1 MTREALLKRFVSIR
15 TWKKEGLEAPHKGL
29 VLMMALAKVQAG
41 TRWLSFTTVNE
52 PLKKLIER
60 FGKDRASY
68 GVEDPFWRLKN
79 DRGRFWEV
87 RKVPPDRL
95 RDMAPPTEDE
105 LLEFRAEAGFTDE
118 VYTELRQNPTWV
130 VGLANAIYDAHPIGD
145 AREEVFRAVGLS
157 TSIPEPQ

>member
-1 MTREALLKRFVSIR
+1 MMTREALFKRFDRIR
-15 TWKKEGLEAPHKGL
+15 THKKDDFEAPHKAL
-29 VLMMALAKVQAG
+29 VLLMALAKVLAG
-41 TRWLSFTTVNE
+41 TRWLSFATVNE

-95 RDMAPPTEDE
+95 RNIAPPSEDE
-105 LLEFRAEAGFTDE
+105 LLDFGAEAGFTDE
-118 VYTELRQNPTWV
+118 VHSALRQNPTWV
-130 VGLANAIYDAHPIGD
+130 ISLANAIYDAHPVGD
-145 AREEVFRAVGLS
+145 SREEVFKAVGLGG
-157 TSIPEPQ
+157 

>member
-1 MTREALLKRFVSIR
+1 MTREALFKRFDGIR

-41 TRWLSFTTVNE
+41 TRWLSFATVNE

-95 RDMAPPTEDE
+95 RNIAPPSEEE
-105 LLEFRAEAGFTDE
+105 LLDFGAEAGFTEE
-118 VYTELRQNPTWV
+118 VYNTLSQNPRWIV
-130 VGLANAIYDAHPIGD
+130 DLAKKIYGDHQVGDSP
-145 AREEVFRAVGLS
+145 EEVFRAVGLL
-157 TSIPEPQ
+157 TSIPQTQ